1 MKKSVIKYFIFITF
15 SALMILSGCVAT
27 PYRKP
32 PVETEEEQ
40 EEVQIDLEDLG
51 IPDSVN
57 YLPNLTEA
65 DNKLSNG
72 DLIFKYAFREQK
84 KSMYAKNSD
93 YVYLYWLK
101 NKKLELKNHTKCNI
115 FAINTLFKAG
125 FKTPKT
131 NARTKDLVN
140 ERLFKDELP
149 IADVRKPE
157 DLRKGDLIIWNGH
170 VIIYDTLAK
179 VNRDL
184 YAKAIWAG
192 TSKKDNGKNVLNNVI
207 YGKYPLS
214 GSFIVRRPVRKNF

>member
-1 MKKSVIKYFIFITF
+1 MNKYILKYFLSIIFF
-15 SALMILSGCVAT
+15 ALLIIEGCVAP

-32 PVETEEEQ
+32 PVETEDEQ

-51 IPDSVN
+51 IPDSIS
-57 YLPNLTEA
+57 YLPKLTEA
-65 DNKLSNG
+65 DSKLNNG
-72 DLIFKYAFREQK
+72 DLIFKYAFKEQK
-84 KSMYAKNSD
+84 KSMYAKNSE

-131 NARTKDLVN
+131 NARTKDLVD
-140 ERLFKDELP
+140 ERLFNDVLP
-149 IADVRKPE
+149 VENVRRPE

-170 VIIYDTLAK
+170 VIIHDTLVYIK
-179 VNRDL
+179 KDI
-184 YAKAIWAG
+184 YSKAIWAG
-192 TSKKDNGKNVLNNVI
+192 TSKRDNGKNIVNNVI

-214 GSFIVRRPVRKNF
+214 GNFIVRRPVRKK

>member
-1 MKKSVIKYFIFITF
+1 MNYAFSKYFLYLSLIIF
-15 SALMILSGCVAT
+15 ALLTGCVAT
-27 PYRKP
+27 PYKNP
-32 PVETEEEQ
+32 PTDTEEQ

-51 IPDSVN
+51 LPDSISFM
-57 YLPNLTEA
+57 PNLTEA
-65 DNKLSNG
+65 DNKLGNG
-72 DLIFKYAFREQK
+72 DLIFKYAFKEQK

-125 FKTPKT
+125 FRTPKT
-131 NARTKDLVN
+131 NARTKDLVD

-149 IADVRKPE
+149 VADVSKPE
-157 DLRKGDLIIWNGH
+157 DLRKGDLIVWNGH
-170 VIIYDTLAK
+170 VIIFDTLVMVK
-179 VNRDL
+179 RDI

-192 TSKKDNGKNVLNNVI
+192 TSKRDNGKNIMNNVI

-214 GSFIVRRPVRKNF
+214 GNFIVRRPVRKKN